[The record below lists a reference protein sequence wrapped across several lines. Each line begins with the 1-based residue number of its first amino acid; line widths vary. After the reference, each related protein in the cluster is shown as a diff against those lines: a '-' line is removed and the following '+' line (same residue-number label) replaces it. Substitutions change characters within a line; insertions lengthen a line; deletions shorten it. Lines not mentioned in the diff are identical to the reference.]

1 MLTMLRMLIMRSMRI
16 MTIRSAHLM
25 SMGLMMSMSTW

>member
-16 MTIRSAHLM
+16 MMRNSAHLM
-25 SMGLMMSMSTW
+25 SMGLMMRMSTW